1 MSKSTSMFSDTLAAL
16 TREARALR
24 LTDSEWAARARL
36 RKETLSRLR
45 RRQTCDFETLRSLAQ
60 AIGARLGVLDVHVPG
75 STPDGHFPASVDR
88 EYEERLARL
97 CASGDLDAGRWASA
111 GSRFFMAGLAV
122 MLASVQ
128 GRDRR
133 ALLAMAE
140 QIHPGATE
148 PAVFNLWLERSP
160 VRPSRFLPMVDAQ
173 LPHAA

>member
-1 MSKSTSMFSDTLAAL
+1 
-16 TREARALR
+16 
-24 LTDSEWAARARL
+24 
-36 RKETLSRLR
+36 
-45 RRQTCDFETLRSLAQ
+45 
-60 AIGARLGVLDVHVPG
+60 
-75 STPDGHFPASVDR
+75 
-88 EYEERLARL
+88 
-97 CASGDLDAGRWASA
+97 
-111 GSRFFMAGLAV
+111 

-148 PAVFNLWLERSP
+148 PVVFNLWLERSP